1 MCLYR
6 VCCVCVGD
14 DEGGCGSEARRG
26 HEGEGG
32 FEGCEGVDGV
42 ERRAVWAAH
51 EAEGD
56 DGVEGGGSSG
66 DIKKGKRRPKR
77 RRGNRKGG
85 GHRRRHPVTGADLR
99 LAADEA
105 SVQLS

>member
-1 MCLYR
+1 M
-6 VCCVCVGD
+6 CVGD

-56 DGVEGGGSSG
+56 DWDEGMGGNENMPAQRG
-66 DIKKGKRRPKR
+66 RGQRLDRRHQEEEAETKGK
-77 RRGNRKGG
+77 G
-85 GHRRRHPVTGADLR
+85 
-99 LAADEA
+99 
-105 SVQLS
+105 SIISSSQQQ

>member
-1 MCLYR
+1 M
-6 VCCVCVGD
+6 CVGD

-56 DGVEGGGSSG
+56 HTGSRAAALLATSKRGSAGPSADGAIGRAVVTGGGIRLRALTY
-66 DIKKGKRRPKR
+66 DWRRTR
-77 RRGNRKGG
+77 R
-85 GHRRRHPVTGADLR
+85 AF
-99 LAADEA
+99 
-105 SVQLS
+105 S

>member
-1 MCLYR
+1 M
-6 VCCVCVGD
+6 CVGD

-66 DIKKGKRRPKR
+66 DIKKGKRLE
-77 RRGNRKGG
+77 G
-85 GHRRRHPVTGADLR
+85 TGRALNF
-99 LAADEA
+99 
-105 SVQLS
+105 SVKH